1 MNMTDML
8 KEQWNG
14 DFQKGPS
21 SSASSSSG
29 VVNDFQRGP
38 RGDFQRGPRA
48 DNGGGTTGGDS
59 GGFQRGPR
67 GDFQRGPRTG
77 GTVTDPFAC
86 VSKTTSNVKV
96 AADKKTAT
104 ISSGDIW
111 TFYSDGS
118 FTYKYKNSG
127 NIDKGTWTCDGTD
140 NYKITLDNGDT
151 FDLKTNT
158 WTDGSSSSSSSSNSS
173 GSSSSGSSSTAPAF
187 TNTSLTIDDLK
198 AGKEV
203 SMGMKGA
210 VVGEIQKLLIA
221 AGYKNISKSGDVDN
235 RFGNRTKSSVEKF
248 QTDKQLKVD
257 GIVGDETINALLNA
271 TPASSS
277 TSEDPNKKPFDPNA
291 EEDNSIPSTD
301 GALIKEKEK
310 VLKESLKKMLRNSLL
325 KYS

>member
-1 MNMTDML
+1 MSNI
-8 KEQWNG
+8 KEQQFVDNTTNK
-14 DFQKGPS
+14 FGP
-21 SSASSSSG
+21 
-29 VVNDFQRGP
+29 
-38 RGDFQRGPRA
+38 
-48 DNGGGTTGGDS
+48 TTGGGVNFGPTTGGGKFGPVTGS
-59 GGFQRGPR
+59 GGGKFGPVT
-67 GDFQRGPRTG
+67 GSGGGNKFGPT
-77 GTVTDPFAC
+77 TPTADPFAC
-86 VSKTTSNVKV
+86 VSKTTSNFKL

-104 ISSGDIW
+104 TNTSGGDIW

-118 FTYKYKNSG
+118 FTYKYKNGG

-140 NYKITLDNGDT
+140 NYKIALDNGDT
-151 FDLKTNT
+151 FDLKRNT
-158 WTDGSSSSSSSSNSS
+158 WIDGSSSSSSSSNSS
-173 GSSSSGSSSTAPAF
+173 GSSTAPAF

-203 SMGMKGA
+203 SKGMKGA